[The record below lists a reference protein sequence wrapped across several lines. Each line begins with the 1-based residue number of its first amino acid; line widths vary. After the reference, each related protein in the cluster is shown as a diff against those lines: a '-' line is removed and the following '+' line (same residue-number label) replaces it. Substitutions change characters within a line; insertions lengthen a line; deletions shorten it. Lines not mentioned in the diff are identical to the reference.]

1 MEAPHSRPGASLPLC
16 AGFASGPA
24 TPTSHGTYTA
34 GRCAPSG
41 VCSMRGEPPAEPVT
55 AAYLRVAG
63 ESMAGQGCYFAI
75 DHKVDRRTIGEVCLQ
90 WMNLERGRVKGE
102 RIVRV
107 PIGIWDKGY
116 WGRGLGK
123 EAVRRL
129 MQYAF
134 DDLGADRFCAM
145 DVKEENV
152 RSRALWTGCGL
163 RVARTLD
170 SGTTLDYEIGRREY
184 VDAVGLC
191 SGQGA
196 ARCREHKPR

>member
-1 MEAPHSRPGASLPLC
+1 MRLPNHRVHLETERLVLRPFADLDFELAVPYYRDEEFLRLME
-16 AGFASGPA
+16 
-24 TPTSHGTYTA
+24 
-34 GRCAPSG
+34 
-41 VCSMRGEPPAEPVT
+41 GEPPAEPVT
-55 AAYLRVAG
+55 AAYLRIAG
-63 ESMAGQGCYFAI
+63 ESMAGQGYYFAI

-116 WGRGLGK
+116 WGKGLGK

-134 DDLGADRFCAM
+134 DDLGVDRFCAM

-152 RSRALWTGCGL
+152 QSRALWTGCGL

-184 VDAVGLC
+184 VDAVGLR

-196 ARCREHKPR
+196 SRCRDQEEHQ